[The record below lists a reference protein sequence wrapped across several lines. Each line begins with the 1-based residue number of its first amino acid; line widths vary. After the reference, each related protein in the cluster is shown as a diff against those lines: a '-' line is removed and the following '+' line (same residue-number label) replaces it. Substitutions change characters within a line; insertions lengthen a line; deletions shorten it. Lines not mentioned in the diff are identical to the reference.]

1 MCGIVDANVAHE
13 VFGDERPPAGERF
26 FDWLASPRG
35 QLVVGGEL
43 LRELG
48 RNHGFIRW
56 LESAIRYGRARR
68 IADEDIKART
78 VALRQSKVCKSNDAH
93 VLALAVASGARLL
106 FTNDNLLMDDF
117 RNRDIV
123 PGPRGRIYTTR
134 EHKDVRPAHKKLLG
148 MKNLCRAPEHG

>member
-1 MCGIVDANVAHE
+1 MCGIVDANVANE

-48 RNHGFIRW
+48 QNRRFMRW
-56 LESAIRYGRARR
+56 LGKAIQYGRARR
-68 IADEDIKART
+68 MADEDIEART
-78 VALRQSKVCKSNDAH
+78 DALRRSEVCKSDDEH

-106 FTNDNLLMDDF
+106 FTNDSLLMDDF
-117 RNRDIV
+117 RNPDIV

-134 EHKDVRPAHKKLLG
+134 ERKDVRPAHKKLLG
-148 MKNLCRAPEHG
+148 MKNLCRAPAHG